1 MDNTVGA
8 ENVGAENTGVV
19 DGDDAIGD
27 VGSDGLAGI
36 YSWDDLAIL
45 DLVRGHSARNDV
57 VCEDSVEGLDV
68 VWVEDIVYFIVKR

>member
-1 MDNTVGA
+1 
-8 ENVGAENTGVV
+8 
-19 DGDDAIGD
+19 

-45 DLVRGHSARNDV
+45 DLVRGHGARNDV

-68 VWVEDIVYFIVKR
+68 VWVEDIVYFIVK